1 MSYIFNILS
10 SHLNIIF
17 ILHYITFDC
26 KAYIVTYCFQVNG
39 GWSSWKPW
47 QSASACSVTCG
58 TGSKRFTSTRSC
70 NNPKPQNGG
79 RGCSGKTRKY
89 GTRRCSTNRGCPGWA
104 SFVWHLNKKFKVYCI
119 CSIPFQILI
128 PVALSLQL
136 CFWKLRFLIWNTSH
150 PQFYQVEGY
159 IPQKQKPSKKKNK
172 QKNPQQQ
179 QITFSLFY
187 ACSGWRLGKLDSGV
201 CLHPVLCYLWGGD
214 TGVRETEK
222 LQ

>member
-89 GTRRCSTNRGCPGWA
+89 GTKRCSTNRGCPGWA
-104 SFVWHLNKKFKVYCI
+104 SFVWHLNKKIKVYCI

-172 QKNPQQQ
+172 QKKPQQQ

-187 ACSGWRLGKLDSGV
+187 ACRGWRLGKLDSGV